1 MESDLID
8 LFNEIHSIPILVNV
22 LSILMTCTFASY
34 AIFFSR
40 GGGGGGGGVASAK
53 HLGVQKYFYYYYN
66 IFTEDETIQYKNT
79 AINLCPLY
87 KVQKYIHRNIYKYYK
102 MYEK

>member
-40 GGGGGGGGVASAK
+40 GGASAK
-53 HLGVQKYFYYYYN
+53 HLGVQKYFCG
-66 IFTEDETIQYKNT
+66 
-79 AINLCPLY
+79 AWSPL
-87 KVQKYIHRNIYKYYK
+87 HRVHAPENSFLVSIVTFSF
-102 MYEK
+102 EP